1 MGTTPSLV
9 ELAARKELPRHQFTD
24 AETVRWIAE
33 HRPDELDDR
42 APRLSSVARRLLV
55 RTAMPA
61 AWLAEPR
68 LHDSLH
74 GVRHGMR
81 TAALAALLAEA
92 AGLGEADVATVIVA
106 AAVHDCRR
114 LHDQDDRGHGAR
126 AARWLTVN
134 AEDVWGRFRLEMP
147 PAAVRQAA
155 VSVRLHEVPYPD
167 FTPDDET
174 DYTTARVVTDVVKA
188 ADALDRYRLPKLT
201 WWPDAQHVR
210 VDAFEELKAV
220 AFDLVLWSE
229 ADHVAGTD
237 STSAV
242 LKALARRELIG

>member
-24 AETVRWIAE
+24 AETVNWIAE
-33 HRPDELDDR
+33 HRPGQLADG
-42 APRLSSVARRLLV
+42 APRLSPGVRRLLM
-55 RTAMPA
+55 RTAIPA

-68 LHDSLH
+68 LYDSLH
-74 GVRHGMR
+74 GVRHAMR

-92 AGLGEADVATVIVA
+92 VCLDEQDTATAVAA

-114 LHDQDDRGHGAR
+114 LHDQDDRGHGDR
-126 AARWLTVN
+126 AARWLTGN
-134 AEDVWGRFRLEMP
+134 AEGVWGRFRLEMP
-147 PAAVRQAA
+147 PVAVRQAA
-155 VSVRLHEVPYPD
+155 VSVRLHEVPYAD

-174 DYTTARVVTDVVKA
+174 DYAAARVVTDVVKA

-201 WWPDAQHVR
+201 WWPDARHVR

-242 LKALARRELIG
+242 LKAFARRELIG

>member
-1 MGTTPSLV
+1 MSKTPSLV
-9 ELAARKELPRHQFTD
+9 ELAALKQLPRHQFTD

-33 HRPDELDDR
+33 HRPDELTDS
-42 APRLSSVARRLLV
+42 APRLGTAARRLLV
-55 RTAMPA
+55 RTAMPVT
-61 AWLAEPR
+61 WLAEPQ

-81 TAALAALLAEA
+81 TAALAALLAQA
-92 AGLGEADVATVIVA
+92 AGLDEADTATAIVA

-134 AEDVWGRFRLEMP
+134 AEDVWERFRLEMT

-167 FTPDDET
+167 FTPDDEA
-174 DYTTARVVTDVVKA
+174 DYAAARVIADVVKA

-201 WWPDAQHVR
+201 WWPDGRYVR
-210 VDAFEELKAV
+210 VDAFEELRAV
-220 AFDLVLWSE
+220 AFDLVVWSE
-229 ADHVAGTD
+229 ADHVTGTD
-237 STSAV
+237 STTAV
-242 LKALARRELIG
+242 LKAFARRELI